1 MRLRI
6 HYTKPKGAPGHA
18 WASASSGAGWLPH
31 DLQTQPSS
39 FHLSSHPGP
48 RPRSNRDATAC
59 IQNTGA
65 FSQESLHST
74 VNPKPGT
81 RTLPPATP
89 PPTQGQAPCGSL
101 HRLRPRISPS
111 PSRSALLPSPRCSAP
126 QEDDWMDTPVGLP
139 TLGLQ
144 SGQVVGEQ
152 RQEVG
157 GRARVRWES
166 CFPQRPLRGST
177 DGRHSS

>member
-89 PPTQGQAPCGSL
+89 PHSRPGPLRFSASAEATHLPFTFQIRSPPFSTLLCAPGG
-101 HRLRPRISPS
+101 RLDGYPSGAPNPRAPV
-111 PSRSALLPSPRCSAP
+111 RSSCWGAEAGGGRAGESEMGVLLPSASSPRVHRRKA
-126 QEDDWMDTPVGLP
+126 
-139 TLGLQ
+139 
-144 SGQVVGEQ
+144 
-152 RQEVG
+152 
-157 GRARVRWES
+157 
-166 CFPQRPLRGST
+166 
-177 DGRHSS
+177 